1 MKNNLKTGFH
11 NKLIKLAI
19 GNIYN
24 CIVLNKNQ
32 CKEIMM
38 NLFKKELG
46 LFIIGLNFKNYKTQI
61 IDYVKMNF

>member
-1 MKNNLKTGFH
+1 
-11 NKLIKLAI
+11 
-19 GNIYN
+19 
-24 CIVLNKNQ
+24 
-32 CKEIMM
+32 MM